1 MINAFWGQT
10 AGKLADRW
18 ASVSSSAMVFWVGVV
33 LAWVVSHGWGSTSDA
48 VDRMMKQHGPATQVL
63 ILVVVLLTVAAS
75 GVVVQRLTAPAL
87 RLFEGYW
94 PAWLRRVRDW
104 RLARV
109 GDRHESDDT
118 RWQQLVPT
126 VQNGTPTRHELDEFN
141 RLEARLRHFPDREL
155 DCMPTKVGNILRA
168 AETRPT
174 DRYGVGVV
182 TLWPHLW
189 AVLPDAQ
196 RQDLAAARLALDNA
210 VAACLWAVLFLVAAT
225 PITLLAPLPAIV
237 VGVAAWTSWIPARAV
252 VFADLVE
259 AVYDLH
265 RLDLYRA
272 LGVPLPASREE
283 EPAAGRDLTELV
295 LRGTGGGPIT
305 GGASAGR

>member
-1 MINAFWGQT
+1 VIDEFWGQT

-18 ASVSSSAMVFWVGVV
+18 AAVSSSALVFWIGLV
-33 LAWVVSHGWGSTSDA
+33 LAQVLSRGRGATTDA
-48 VDRMMKQHGPATQVL
+48 VDRVLKEHGPATQVL
-63 ILVVVLLTVAAS
+63 ILVVVLLAVAAS
-75 GVVVQRLTAPAL
+75 GVIMQRLTAPAL

-94 PAWLRRVRDW
+94 PTPLRRVRDR
-104 RLARV
+104 RLDQVAKRLTA
-109 GDRHESDDT
+109 DND
-118 RWQQLVPT
+118 RWQYLAVT
-126 VQNGTPTRHELDEFN
+126 VQEGTPRRDELDEFN
-141 RLEARLRHFPDREL
+141 RLEARLRRFPDREL

-168 AETRPT
+168 AETRPA

-210 VAACLWAVLFLVAAT
+210 VTACLWAVLFLVAAT
-225 PITLLAPLPAIV
+225 PITWWAPVPAIAAA
-237 VGVAAWTSWIPARAV
+237 VAAWTSWIPARAA

-259 AVYDLH
+259 AAYDLH

-272 LGVPLPASREE
+272 LGVPVPTSREA
-283 EPAAGRDLTELV
+283 EPAAGRALTELV

-305 GGASAGR
+305 AGAGASP